1 MINITS
7 IEPKFL
13 IHINELIMNQN
24 NDDYSSSTAAAN
36 LNQLLEQPLNPNSN
50 NNNTEYGGD
59 SASIVG
65 DNVDDLKLKHP
76 MANEQS
82 TVNNNNYLMLIS
94 AQINGRSIS
103 DISLSFKVSPAPVS
117 SFLSPSKSLSLDNNR
132 YRHTNKADEDIY
144 HLSNNNDAILSA
156 STYNLSTISRYK
168 KIPAND
174 QSEVENED
182 HTNRHT
188 RTNAASFQRTSLNIG
203 KLPLIWF
210 VLSTI
215 VIGLLVL
222 LMSILLIKVHLICRK
237 RKNQQQQQE
246 QRQQQQQQ
254 QRLLHKGSGQF
265 DELGNAL
272 SSTITYSDN
281 LR

>member
-1 MINITS
+1 
-7 IEPKFL
+7 
-13 IHINELIMNQN
+13 MNQN

-36 LNQLLEQPLNPNSN
+36 LNQLLEQQHKQKQLNSNKNSNDN
-50 NNNTEYGGD
+50 NNNTTTKYGFDGGSNSGD
-59 SASIVG
+59 
-65 DNVDDLKLKHP
+65 DNLDNNLKLKHQ
-76 MANEQS
+76 MEKEQS
-82 TVNNNNYLMLIS
+82 TVNNNNNNNNYLMLIS

-132 YRHTNKADEDIY
+132 YRHMNKAHEDIY
-144 HLSNNNDAILSA
+144 HLSNNNNNDAILSP

-174 QSEVENED
+174 QPEMENED
-182 HTNRHT
+182 HPNRHT
-188 RTNAASFQRTSLNIG
+188 RTNAASFHRTSLNIG

-246 QRQQQQQQ
+246 QQQQQQQ
-254 QRLLHKGSGQF
+254 HQRQLHKGSGQF
-265 DELGNAL
+265 DKLGNAL